1 MSAETLERLRQ
12 SLEAHVADETGDIVT
27 SWMVLAETTTLDEM
41 AKNTGAFYV
50 EQRGNVFSLQGIAAI
65 WLAKATAPYTR
76 QGEDD

>member
-12 SLEAHVADETGDIVT
+12 ALEAHVADETGDIVT

-41 AKNTGAFYV
+41 AKNAGAFYV

-65 WLAKATAPYTR
+65 WLAKAAAPYTR
-76 QGEDD
+76 GEDD